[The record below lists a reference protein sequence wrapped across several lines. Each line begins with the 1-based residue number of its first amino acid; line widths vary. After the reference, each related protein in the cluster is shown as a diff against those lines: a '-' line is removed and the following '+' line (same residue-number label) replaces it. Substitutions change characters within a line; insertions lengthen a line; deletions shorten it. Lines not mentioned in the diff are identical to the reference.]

1 MSTVLTD
8 PIAGKSKV
16 EFEISKKQGAAL
28 DSLFSHDIDELLY
41 GGAKGGGKS
50 VFGCIWVYTMAKL
63 IIKEFGL
70 KPTDKPL
77 VIGFMGRKQGIDF
90 NNTTLRT
97 WQKEIPAESYELK
110 KQEHLLVIE
119 GTVAIQFGGL
129 DDSDT
134 IKKFNSAEFIFFF
147 VDQAEEVSESDIALL
162 RGTLRLKINGRQPK
176 YKALLTAN
184 PAICWLKKAFITAP
198 QPRTKFIQAL
208 PSDNP
213 YLATTYVDT
222 LKKAFAFNPALLN
235 AYLYGSWDDLD
246 VAFTVIPSSA
256 VESCVDSGYVNKE
269 GEKRITVCD
278 ISEDG
283 SDETVIYDFTN
294 YKIRRDTVEIYTH
307 RDLMDSVG
315 RIMAHARKN
324 ASNLIAI
331 DKIGLGAGVFSRLQE
346 VYGNDDEDVKVI
358 VYGFDSRISAPGP
371 LNDMTFA
378 NYKSYAWFKARELF
392 KEGRVDIPNDHTLKS
407 QLASMTWHFTNGE
420 VIQLDK
426 KEDVKKR
433 LGQSPDRADACI
445 MGLDALSRAPV
456 IRPYDRYS
464 RPQFARPRT
473 SKRMNWATV

>member
-1 MSTVLTD
+1 MSTLQSDTVN
-8 PIAGKSKV
+8 GKASV

-28 DSLFSHDIDELLY
+28 QALFSPDIDELMY
-41 GGAKGGGKS
+41 GGAKGGGKT
-50 VFGCIWVYTMAKL
+50 VFGCIWVYTMAKM

-70 KPTDKPL
+70 QPSATPL

-97 WQKEIPAESYELK
+97 WQKEIPAAGYELK
-110 KQEHLLVIE
+110 KQEHLLIIE

-129 DDSDT
+129 DDSET
-134 IKKFNSAEFIFFF
+134 VKKFNSAEFVFFF
-147 VDQAEEVSESDIALL
+147 VDQAEEVTESDIALL
-162 RGTLRLKINGRQPK
+162 RGTLRLKIKGRQPK

-246 VAFTVIPSSA
+246 VAFTVIPGKA
-256 VESCVDSGYVNKE
+256 VERCVDSGYTHRE
-269 GEKRITVCD
+269 GEKRVTVCD

-283 SDETVIYDFTN
+283 ADETVIYDWVN
-294 YKIRRDTVEIYTH
+294 YKIRRDTIEIYTH

-324 ASNLIAI
+324 SSNLIAI
-331 DKIGLGAGVFSRLQE
+331 DKVGLGAGVFSRLNE
-346 VYGNDDEDVKVI
+346 VYGEDDEDVKVS
-358 VYGFDSRISAPGP
+358 VYGFDSRIAAPGP

-378 NYKSYAWFKARELF
+378 NYKSYAWFKARDLF
-392 KEGRVDIPNDHTLKS
+392 NEGKIDIPNDQTLRA
-407 QLASMTWHFTNGE
+407 QLSSMTWHFTNGE

-456 IRPYDRYS
+456 IRPYDRYQKQ
-464 RPQFARPRT
+464 PFARPRI
-473 SKRMNWATV
+473 SKPMNWATV